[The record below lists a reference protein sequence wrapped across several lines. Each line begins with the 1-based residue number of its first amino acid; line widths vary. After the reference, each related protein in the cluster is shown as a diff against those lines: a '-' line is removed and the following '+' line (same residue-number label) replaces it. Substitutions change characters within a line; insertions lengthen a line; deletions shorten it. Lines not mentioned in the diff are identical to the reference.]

1 VVGSGGDQDDQ
12 LVRPEAIL
20 AEQMLGYL
28 NLLEPRFETITKKYD
43 ISMEDASHFVFIF
56 GDIRYLCENV

>member
-1 VVGSGGDQDDQ
+1 
-12 LVRPEAIL
+12 
-20 AEQMLGYL
+20 MLGYL